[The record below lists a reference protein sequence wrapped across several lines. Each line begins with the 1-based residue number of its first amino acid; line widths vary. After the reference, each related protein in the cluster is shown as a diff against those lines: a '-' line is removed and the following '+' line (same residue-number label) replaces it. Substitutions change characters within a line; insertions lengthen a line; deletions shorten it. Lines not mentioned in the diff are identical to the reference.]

1 YVPHAE
7 DSVLGIVVDSRSDRL
22 AAITKNVDNYET
34 NLELKKIREE
44 HGYSYMIDL
53 RHIFCNMSVRSAQ
66 RNFQTM
72 KRRSKTSLKSIFTPM
87 RRSAIVLLE
96 VVGYFDVRNCND
108 GWIRVWVKKGGLIIL
123 PAGIY
128 LIAKLFG
135 LREKVPTA
143 PSAPPA
149 TTTQPAHR
157 SSFVLLLLALT
168 ARYPSLVVVNSDPSA
183 KTPEEALVYIFSE
196 ARRTTLSI
204 FYLPQFDVWWKA

>member
-1 YVPHAE
+1 MFLQYVPHAE
-7 DSVLGIVVDSRSDRL
+7 DSVLGIVVDSRSDMILHQTLHIFGGRL
-22 AAITKNVDNYET
+22 PVIVVSLRTFMVCPEKFPNYE
-34 NLELKKIREE
+34 EKIKNFFEE
-44 HGYSYMIDL
+44 HLHTDEEICYCVAGS
-53 RHIFCNMSVRSAQ
+53 
-66 RNFQTM
+66 
-72 KRRSKTSLKSIFTPM
+72 
-87 RRSAIVLLE
+87 
-96 VVGYFDVRNCND
+96 GYFDVRNCND

-204 FYLPQFDVWWKA
+204 FYLPQFDVWWKARLMNNSELFS